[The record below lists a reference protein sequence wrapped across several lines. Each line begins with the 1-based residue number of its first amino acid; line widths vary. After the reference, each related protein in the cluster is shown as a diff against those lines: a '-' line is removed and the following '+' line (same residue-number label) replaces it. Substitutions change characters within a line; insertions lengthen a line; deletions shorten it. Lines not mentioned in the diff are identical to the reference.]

1 MFCHFSSF
9 SSLFAAIVPLQS
21 CPRELLYHLATERPE
36 ARRFRLLKWRWE
48 FCDFQHQF
56 RRFHNDKDVREGCQV
71 FHEFPSLLIFIVTQE
86 VSPTLYPWLSAGNS
100 ARPQHRLHE
109 RPRCRPSEIGKTS
122 PAETGGFTH
131 VSCFQRRTHTHIH
144 PSIHPCMHACM
155 HALSCNRRKF
165 WSQTSDNIHFWR
177 CQVQTLRKSR
187 RSAAFSSLQFDSQTD
202 RQTGRQT
209 DR

>member
-155 HALSCNRRKF
+155 HYHAIEGSFEVKLPTIFIFDVVKF
-165 WSQTSDNIHFWR
+165 KHWGSLAE
-177 CQVQTLRKSR
+177 VLRFQ
-187 RSAAFSSLQFDSQTD
+187 AYSLTVRQTD
-202 RQTGRQT
+202 RQTNR
-209 DR
+209 